1 MHEFEVATAFNFVY
15 LLTLYR
21 VTPTPRKNRSKR
33 KKTVMGWFFKGV
45 ARIAM
50 EDEARW
56 IIKSNLATEKK
67 VPDSVNY
74 IYVDDLKEVKLETVN
89 IIR

>member
-1 MHEFEVATAFNFVY
+1 
-15 LLTLYR
+15 
-21 VTPTPRKNRSKR
+21 
-33 KKTVMGWFFKGV
+33 MGWFFKGV